1 MDHGIATVAGQEP
14 APAGFMVSRLE
25 QAGIAIFPLLAGDC
39 AYVLDHL
46 RRHDARELRAALG
59 PHVARDYAVAGFMEA
74 AAAAWSSGSVVEN
87 ATGAPVLIWGVTPAY
102 PGARRG
108 AAFAMGT
115 ARFTARM
122 AEALAAWF
130 LEFVEPHLRVLG
142 VRRIEARALADHGA
156 AIAWMKSLGA
166 AKECHLHH
174 YGHDGEDFVQMV
186 WL

>member
-74 AAAAWSSGSVVEN
+74 AAAAWSSGSVVEK

-122 AEALAAWF
+122 AEVSGIIATRTAATA
-130 LEFVEPHLRVLG
+130 PRAAQRGIPRTCHRKLRF
-142 VRRIEARALADHGA
+142 
-156 AIAWMKSLGA
+156 S
-166 AKECHLHH
+166 
-174 YGHDGEDFVQMV
+174 
-186 WL
+186 